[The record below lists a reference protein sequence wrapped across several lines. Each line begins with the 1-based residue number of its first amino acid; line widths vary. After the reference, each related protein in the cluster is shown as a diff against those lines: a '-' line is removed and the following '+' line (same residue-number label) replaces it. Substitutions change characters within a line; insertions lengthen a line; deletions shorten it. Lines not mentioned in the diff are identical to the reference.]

1 MNRPLAAALA
11 ASALAVA
18 LAGATPALASAKPA
32 VAHHPKVSA
41 DTLMTNRP
49 DSGGNGDWAND
60 EFTRKVTI
68 DQQTP
73 TAASNCGLTATQC
86 FLIEG
91 AKLTDTDGTFT
102 TISNA
107 FTPNQFGTDAGLHIT
122 NVVSGKMSG
131 NGEFPAFY
139 ATELPDAHKVPATN
153 DGDANPSTTWPE
165 LAFPAGTQFT
175 GLSEDTF
182 SYSYHHGTQHWLDAD
197 TNNGGQSATAGNIT
211 G

>member
-11 ASALAVA
+11 ASALV

-32 VAHHPKVSA
+32 VVHHPKVSA
-41 DTLMTNRP
+41 DTLMTNRL

-60 EFTRKVTI
+60 QFTRKVTI
-68 DQQTP
+68 DEQTP
-73 TAASNCGLTATQC
+73 TALSNCGVTVGQC
-86 FLIEG
+86 FLIAG

-102 TISNA
+102 TISDA
-107 FTPNQFGTDAGLHIT
+107 FTPNQFGTDHGLRIT

-131 NGEFPAFY
+131 NGEFPFFY

-153 DGDANPSTTWPE
+153 DGDANPSPTWPE

-182 SYSYHHGTQHWLDAD
+182 SYSYHHGTQHWLDANS
-197 TNNGGQSATAGNIT
+197 TNGGQSADAGNIT

>member
-11 ASALAVA
+11 ASALV

-32 VAHHPKVSA
+32 LVHHEKVSA
-41 DTLMTNRP
+41 ETLMTNRP

-60 EFTRKVTI
+60 QFTRKITI
-68 DQQTP
+68 DQQTS
-73 TAASNCGLTATQC
+73 TAATNCSPTATQC
-86 FLIEG
+86 FLIAG

-102 TISNA
+102 TISGA

-122 NVVSGKMSG
+122 HVVSGKMSG

-139 ATELPDAHKVPATN
+139 ATELPNAHKVPGTN
-153 DGDANPSTTWPE
+153 DGDANPSSTWPE

-175 GLSEDTF
+175 GLSETTF
-182 SYSYHHGTQHWLDAD
+182 SYSYHHGAQHWLDAD
-197 TNNGGQSATAGNIT
+197 TNGGGQSAAAGNIT